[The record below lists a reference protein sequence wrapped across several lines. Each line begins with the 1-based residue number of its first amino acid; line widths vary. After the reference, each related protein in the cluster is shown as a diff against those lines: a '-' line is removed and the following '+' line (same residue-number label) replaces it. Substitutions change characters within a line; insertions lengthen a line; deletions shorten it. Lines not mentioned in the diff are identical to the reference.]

1 MPLTP
6 ARRTKN
12 EDGLSSCMSQKYRVE
27 LLIEPIGQRPIIS
40 GGLDAIGHTLKRDRP
55 VFLPE
60 LQNLLV
66 YIQQADDNYRPYRLW
81 PWAYRQLSVPSF
93 PLD

>member
-1 MPLTP
+1 MF
-6 ARRTKN
+6 
-12 EDGLSSCMSQKYRVE
+12 QKYRVE

-40 GGLDAIGHTLKRDRP
+40 GGLDAIGHTLKGDRP

-60 LQNLLV
+60 LQSPLV
-66 YIQQADDNYRPYRLW
+66 YNQQANDNYGPYRLW

-93 PLD
+93 PWH